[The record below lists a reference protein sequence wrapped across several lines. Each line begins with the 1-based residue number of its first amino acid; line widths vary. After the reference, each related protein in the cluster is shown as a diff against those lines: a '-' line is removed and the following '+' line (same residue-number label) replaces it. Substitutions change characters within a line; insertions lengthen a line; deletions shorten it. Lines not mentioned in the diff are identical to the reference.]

1 MESVGA
7 TGNADKG
14 GLDFSL
20 ANLCRCM
27 CFTHEDTAATDSKVR
42 SISDQYASETKDRTP
57 LIPLSLKEICTLIFR
72 LNL

>member
-42 SISDQYASETKDRTP
+42 SISDQYVSETKDMP